1 MAINN
6 LPDGPQPT
14 DTQAEFD
21 TKAFALFN
29 ALNPFVNET
38 NAVVAAFNFNST
50 NSTSNSTLTIGTG
63 LVTLTVQASK
73 SYVIGMTVKI
83 ALTSNG
89 ANWMLG
95 DVTAY
100 NSGTG
105 VMTVNIRQTNGTAVS
120 QVGWTI
126 SQNPDN
132 SKLDYR
138 YEARTAN
145 TMLVSGD
152 RGKFINI
159 TSGTFTQ
166 TFDAAAS
173 LSAGWYVRIKNSGN
187 GDITLDPS
195 GTQTIDGRTT
205 FIMFPGECRD
215 VFCDGTNLFSVVINP
230 FFRRLTASY
239 ANLPIPPGYTRFGIK
254 AWSAGSSGSR
264 SGSTA
269 TLARGGSGGCCI
281 VADFPSATLG
291 TSQTVT
297 IGAGGARIVSPTT
310 AGGNVGGSTTFGSI
324 LTANAGSNYQTGGSV
339 LAGLTENATN
349 GDEAVYGAPHA
360 TPSPKASIYS
370 GGSASSDGSQDSRDA
385 LYGGASGGSV
395 SSAAVARLGGTST
408 FGGNGGNGS
417 STGNG
422 VDGVQPGGGG
432 GATQTGTQSGKGGDG
447 EVHFWGIV

>member
-6 LPDGPQPT
+6 LPDGPQPG
-14 DTQAEFD
+14 DTQEEFS
-21 TKAFALFN
+21 THSFAVVN
-29 ALNPFVNET
+29 ALNPMIDEI

-73 SYVIGMTVKI
+73 SYVIGMTVKV

-100 NSGTG
+100 NSSTG
-105 VMTVNIRQTNGTAVS
+105 AMSFFSRQTNGSAVS
-120 QVGWTI
+120 QAGWTI

-254 AWSAGSSGSR
+254 AWSAGSSGQR

-339 LAGLTENATN
+339 LAGLSENATN
-349 GDEAVYGAPHA
+349 GDEAVYGAPQA

-370 GGSASSDGSQDSRDA
+370 GGSVSSDGSQDSRDA

>member
-6 LPDGPQPT
+6 LPDGPQAT
-14 DTQAEFD
+14 DTQTQFD

-29 ALNPFVNET
+29 ALNPFIDET

-63 LVTLTVQASK
+63 PVTLTVQASK

-120 QVGWTI
+120 QIGWTI

-138 YEARTAN
+138 YEARTGN
-145 TMLVSGD
+145 TLLVSGD

-166 TFDAAAS
+166 TFDAAAN
-173 LSAGWYVRIKNSGN
+173 LSAGWYARIKNSGA

-195 GTQTIDGRTT
+195 GTQTIDGRAT

-215 VFCDGTNLFSVVINP
+215 IFCDGTNLFSVVINP
-230 FFRRLTASY
+230 FFRRLTASF
-239 ANLPIPPGYTRFGIK
+239 ANLPIPPGYSRFGIR
-254 AWSAGSSGSR
+254 AWSAGGSGQR

-269 TLARGGSGGCCI
+269 TLSRGGGGGGC
-281 VADFPSATLG
+281 VEVDLPSSSFGA
-291 TSQTVT
+291 SQTVT
-297 IGAGGARIVSPTT
+297 IGAGGARIVSPTIS
-310 AGGNVGGSTTFGSI
+310 GGNIGGNTTFGT
-324 LTANAGSNYQTGGSV
+324 LVTAYGGPNFATGGSV
-339 LAGLTENATN
+339 ISGLTESSTN
-349 GDEAVYGAPHA
+349 GTEAVYA
-360 TPSPKASIYS
+360 ASASVNLRVTIY
-370 GGSASSDGSQDSRDA
+370 GGGTSSSDGTADSMA
-385 LYGGASGGSV
+385 SLYAGCAGGGI
-395 SSAAVARLGGTST
+395 SSAAVARLGGLST
-408 FGGNGGNGS
+408 FGGDGGNAS

-432 GATQTGTQSGKGGDG
+432 GATQTGTQSGKGADG
-447 EVHFWGIV
+447 EVHFWGVV

>member
-173 LSAGWYVRIKNSGN
+173 LSAGWYVRIKTAVMATS
-187 GDITLDPS
+187 
-195 GTQTIDGRTT
+195 
-205 FIMFPGECRD
+205 
-215 VFCDGTNLFSVVINP
+215 
-230 FFRRLTASY
+230 RLI
-239 ANLPIPPGYTRFGIK
+239 L
-254 AWSAGSSGSR
+254 
-264 SGSTA
+264 
-269 TLARGGSGGCCI
+269 LARKRSM
-281 VADFPSATLG
+281 VAL
-291 TSQTVT
+291 
-297 IGAGGARIVSPTT
+297 R
-310 AGGNVGGSTTFGSI
+310 
-324 LTANAGSNYQTGGSV
+324 
-339 LAGLTENATN
+339 
-349 GDEAVYGAPHA
+349 
-360 TPSPKASIYS
+360 
-370 GGSASSDGSQDSRDA
+370 SSCFQGMS
-385 LYGGASGGSV
+385 
-395 SSAAVARLGGTST
+395 
-408 FGGNGGNGS
+408 
-417 STGNG
+417 
-422 VDGVQPGGGG
+422 
-432 GATQTGTQSGKGGDG
+432 
-447 EVHFWGIV
+447 

>member
-6 LPDGPQPT
+6 LPDGPQPG
-14 DTQAEFD
+14 DTQEEFS
-21 TKAFALFN
+21 THSFAVVN
-29 ALNPFVNET
+29 ALNPMIDEI

-100 NSGTG
+100 NSSTG
-105 VMTVNIRQTNGTAVS
+105 AMSFFSRQTNGSAVS
-120 QVGWTI
+120 QAGWTI

-145 TMLVSGD
+145 TLLVSSD

-173 LSAGWYVRIKNSGN
+173 LSAGWYVRIKNSGT

-215 VFCDGTNLFSVVINP
+215 IFCDGTNLFSVVINP
-230 FFRRLTASY
+230 FFRRLTASF

-254 AWSAGSSGSR
+254 AWSGGNSGRR

-269 TLARGGSGGCCI
+269 TLSAGGGGGGCV
-281 VADFPSATLG
+281 VADFASSSLG

-297 IGAGGARIVSPTT
+297 IGAGGARIVSPST
-310 AGGNVGGSTTFGSI
+310 AGGNIGGNTTFGSI
-324 LTANAGSNYQTGGSV
+324 LTVYAGSTYQVGGS
-339 LAGLTENATN
+339 AISGLTDSATN
-349 GDEAVYGAPHA
+349 GDEAVYAA
-360 TPSPKASIYS
+360 STSIPSPKVTIYGGGAS
-370 GGSASSDGSQDSRDA
+370 SSDGSQNSTQS
-385 LYGGASGGSV
+385 LYGGAAGGSV
-395 SSAAVARLGGTST
+395 SAAAVARLGGLST
-408 FGGNGGNGS
+408 FGGDGGDGS

-422 VDGVQPGGGG
+422 ADGVQPGGGG